1 MSLNVKLDTKEK
13 FKVLTSQNEN
23 ITATMTVELSELL
36 QRHSKSD
43 IPHLILDLRNTKV
56 IDVDVAKMISQ
67 VQRNF
72 YNDGLSFV
80 ICEMQEE
87 VISVFEKEDLLE
99 ELNYTPTLSEA
110 WDIVQMEEIERELLD
125 GFDD

>member
-13 FKVLTSQNEN
+13 FKVLTPQNEN

-36 QRHSKSD
+36 QSHSKSD

-56 IDVDVAKMISQ
+56 IENVVAELISQ

-72 YNDGLSFV
+72 YNEGLSFV
-80 ICEMQEE
+80 ICEMQEG
-87 VISVFEKEDLLE
+87 VIAVFEKEDLLD

-110 WDIVQMEEIERELLD
+110 WDIVQMEEIERELMN

>member
-23 ITATMTVELSELL
+23 ITATMTVELSEML
-36 QRHSKSD
+36 QSHSKSD
-43 IPHLILDLRNTKV
+43 IPHLILDLRNAK
-56 IDVDVAKMISQ
+56 ILDADVAQMICE

-80 ICEMQEE
+80 ICEMQEG
-87 VISVFEKEDLLE
+87 VISVFEKEDLID

-110 WDIVQMEEIERELLD
+110 WDIVQMEEIERELMN

>member
-13 FKVLTSQNEN
+13 FKVLTPQNEN

-36 QRHSKSD
+36 QSHSKSD

-56 IDVDVAKMISQ
+56 IENVVAELISQ

-72 YNDGLSFV
+72 YNEGLSFV
-80 ICEMQEE
+80 ICEMQEG
-87 VISVFEKEDLLE
+87 VIDVFEKEDLLD

-110 WDIVQMEEIERELLD
+110 WDIVQMEEIERELMN